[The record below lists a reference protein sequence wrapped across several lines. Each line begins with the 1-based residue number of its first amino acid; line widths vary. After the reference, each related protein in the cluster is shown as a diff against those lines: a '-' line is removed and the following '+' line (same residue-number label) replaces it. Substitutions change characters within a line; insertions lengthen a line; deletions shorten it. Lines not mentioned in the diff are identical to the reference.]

1 MQEMKLLAG
10 AGAFGDGSHE
20 STRGVLEMLARLD
33 PAAFAPRSA
42 CDVGAGSGIISLA
55 ITQKFACP
63 VMATDIAKSAVDM
76 IRANALAN
84 NTRCHPHP
92 PTGVGPSLSLT
103 EGEGTSEA
111 RGEGEIT
118 PLQADGFAHP
128 KVAERAP
135 FDLIVMNILPEPL
148 VKLARDA
155 EANLAAGGA
164 LILAGILI
172 ANESIIIQAYQM
184 LDLELTARIVI
195 GDWVTLLWQK
205 A

>member
-55 ITQKFACP
+55 IAQKFACP
-63 VMATDIAKSAVDM
+63 VMATDIAPSAIETLREN
-76 IRANALAN
+76 IRG
-84 NTRCHPHP
+84 H
-92 PTGVGPSLSLT
+92 
-103 EGEGTSEA
+103 TSA
-111 RGEGEIT
+111 AIT

-155 EANLAAGGA
+155 EAHLAAGGA

-172 ANESIIIQAYQM
+172 AKESTIIQAYQM
-184 LDLELTARIVI
+184 LDLDLTARIVI